1 MKYLNYPYEKSVSRA
16 QSIICTLLYL
26 HIYDICM
33 SINYVTR
40 NDLLIPISIILNLL
54 LWNMI
59 RIFATSIL
67 DNTHVSH
74 N

>member
-16 QSIICTLLYL
+16 QNIICTLLYL

-54 LWNMI
+54 L
-59 RIFATSIL
+59 
-67 DNTHVSH
+67 
-74 N
+74 

>member
-16 QSIICTLLYL
+16 QNIICIKILLYL

-33 SINYVTR
+33 SINYITR

-54 LWNMI
+54 L
-59 RIFATSIL
+59 
-67 DNTHVSH
+67 
-74 N
+74 